1 MSSYFLCLVPT
12 YVSSNYA
19 IFTCAKYID
28 LDTLEYSVLDIRE
41 LDADSL
47 KISSRMQEVL
57 KDRLGKEVYL
67 PDRNSVDESK
77 FELLGIPID
86 GFGCAVSL
94 HSGRVSVRESI
105 LYFTDS
111 VVWNDYNYRILIFY
125 SLIDKSMHFAVSRV
139 HNLSYKPYV
148 EFNKDIVPIPS
159 YYDRCIVQD
168 SAVTRGT
175 VNHRVKVMPSI
186 FELKADNTGCTV
198 CDKLQVIDKMPYSD
212 YIVSP
217 NIETLVLRWVAVSK
231 LETLVIPNTVEFV
244 ICSKLPIVANKKPSL
259 NKLFISRD
267 KHYTKPFLAYL
278 LEWFSRFEK
287 EDLTVSEAMSLSEI
301 VGLLSKYVRV
311 EFI

>member
-1 MSSYFLCLVPT
+1 MSLYFLCFVPT

-19 IFTCAKYID
+19 IFTHAKYID
-28 LDTLEYSVLDIRE
+28 LDTLEYSVLDIRG
-41 LDADSL
+41 LAADSL
-47 KISSRMQEVL
+47 RISSRMQEVL

-86 GFGCAVSL
+86 GFGYAVSL
-94 HSGRVSVRESI
+94 PSGRVSVRESI

-111 VVWNDYNYRILIFY
+111 VFWDKHEYRILILY
-125 SLIDKSMHFAVSRV
+125 SLIYKSMHFGVCR
-139 HNLSYKPYV
+139 LKMWSYKPYV
-148 EFNKDIVPIPS
+148 EFNEDIVPVPS
-159 YYDRCIVQD
+159 YYNRCIVQD

-175 VNHRVKVMPSI
+175 VNYRVKVMPSI

-198 CDKLQVIDKMPYSD
+198 CDKLQVLDKMPYSA
-212 YIVSP
+212 YVVSP
-217 NIETLVLRWVAVSK
+217 SIKTLVIKQSVLSN

-244 ICSKLPIVANKKPSL
+244 VCSKLPIIPKTKPSL
-259 NKLFISRD
+259 VKLFISMN

-278 LEWFSRFEK
+278 LEWFYRFEQ
-287 EDLTVSEAMSLSEI
+287 ECLTASEESSLSEI
-301 VGLLSKYVRV
+301 VGLLSKHVRV